1 MLFYL
6 RVLKCMETVGKA
18 LKHTNDKGMFSLHIL
33 VIHLLVQTFTFSK
46 YFSIPVYFTHF
57 NFFFFFWL
65 RIALEMESAAQQH
78 EITIWWTLDLHH
90 HWLGHGITKN
100 THELSHIWQCIIKNF
115 ICRSPSVC
123 YFVT

>member
-46 YFSIPVYFTHF
+46 YFSILAYFTYF
-57 NFFFFFWL
+57 NFYFFLIENSPRNGECCATTWDN
-65 RIALEMESAAQQH
+65 I
-78 EITIWWTLDLHH
+78 IWWTLDLHL

-100 THELSHIWQCIIKNF
+100 THELSHIWHCIIKNF
-115 ICRSPSVC
+115 ICRSASVC